1 MSEIPAES
9 IPRVAVV
16 GLAGRYPGARTIDEL
31 WRNLQ
36 GGVESI
42 SHFTPEELAAGVDP
56 RLLADPRYVRAKGV
70 LPDADLFDAAFF
82 GFTPREAEQMDPQ
95 HRVFLECAWEA
106 LEDAGCDP
114 QRLGGRVGVYAGSG
128 ASAYLISNLLPHRE
142 LAEKAGVLQLLLL
155 NDRDFLATRTSYK
168 LGLMGPSVAVQSAC
182 STSLVA
188 IHLACQALLT
198 GECDLALTGGVSIST
213 PLANGYLYQEG
224 SILSPD
230 GHCRAFDAS
239 AAGSVDANGC
249 GVVALKRLSDAVADG
264 DRIYAVVLGSAVTN
278 DGPAR
283 VGFTAPG
290 VDGQAAAISEA
301 LLLADVDPDTIG
313 YVQTHGS
320 GTALGDPIE
329 VEALTRAFRR
339 AGAQGT
345 GACAIGSVKTNLG
358 HCSAAAGVAGFI
370 AATLALRHRTLPPS
384 LHYESPNPRIDFA
397 ASPFYVCSAATP
409 WETDG
414 NPRRAGVSA
423 FGLGGTN
430 AHIVLEEAPEPE
442 PSDAPSRQPQLV
454 VLSARTPE
462 TLEAAT
468 ARLADRLESLQ
479 SLQSLADVSW
489 TLQTGRHGFE
499 HRRFVVARDPE
510 SAAAALRDPARTVTA
525 CCDGDGRRSVV
536 FLFPGLGDQA
546 VDMAR
551 EIYETEPFFREQVD
565 LCAAKL
571 TPWLGC
577 DLREVL
583 FSPGDWKP
591 ASAAGGGPDLKAL
604 LRREPRPDDP
614 AAARLDQTAFAQP
627 ACFVVEY
634 ALGRLLMEWG
644 IDPAAMIGYSIGE
657 YVAACLA
664 GSLSLDDAL
673 LLVARRAR
681 LIQDLPPGAMLAV
694 PLAEEEV
701 RPLLDERLSVSAT
714 NGPNFC
720 VVGGPEEAV
729 AALEATLAGRGA
741 SCLRLQTTHAF
752 HSAMMDPA
760 AGPLTELAAQMQ
772 PAGSRRSQQGAAGSA
787 GFQPAIPYL
796 SNVTG
801 TWITPEDLSDPGYWA
816 RHMRGTVRFAEG
828 LSELLREPGRAY
840 VEVGPG
846 GTLGTL
852 VRQHPGSVSNGEA
865 DLVTVPT
872 LRRTGGS
879 GSDLDDLVAAVG
891 RLWAAGVEIDWE
903 RFHGGA
909 RRLRTALPT
918 YPFERKRFWID
929 PPAAGTPAA
938 PSIEPRRTADLA
950 DWFWVPSWKQV
961 PLVRPAAQG
970 SESWLIFLDE
980 NGLGER
986 LAGRLRGEGHT
997 VATVAAGPEF
1007 DPRRPQD
1014 YAELVARMAGDLPTR
1029 ILHLWGVT
1037 AEEPSYEDAQVRGL
1051 LSLVF
1056 LEQAITGAAAD
1067 GPAIRI
1073 ALVVNGLYDEPDGAP
1088 LHPAKAT
1095 ALGAVQVLHQ
1105 ESERLTCSSLHVSLP
1120 APGSRQEEILL
1131 DQILAEMDAGPEP
1144 AVAFVGRQR
1153 WVRSFEPVHLETAS
1167 NGPLVPGGTYLVV
1180 ASAQGPGVA
1189 VADDLVRSLGA
1200 RVALVLPPQV
1210 SAIRHLPQLQEEAGP
1225 DRLLTLHAEA
1235 NEPSLR
1241 AALDQARDRFGPVQ
1255 GAIYAAGSFT
1265 AGLVQLKSPEILGEA
1280 IDPVARGALA
1290 LLAAAQG
1297 QPELETIVLCASS
1310 FTATGGLGQ
1319 VEIAA
1324 AGSFLDVLA
1333 LQGSA
1338 RGGPSVV
1345 AVHWDPYQWDGW
1357 LAGNAAG
1364 LGVLSAEE
1372 VRKSLETYGVPSETS
1387 GEALRRLLA
1396 SGLPRVI
1403 VTARHLPA
1411 LIEEAGAVTADSL
1424 LAQMG
1429 PAPSGTKAPRPAL
1442 PTPYAAPRND
1452 TEAAVARVWQELF
1465 GIEPIGIH
1473 DNFLELGGHSLLA
1486 IQIMTH
1492 LRTALDNDL
1501 PVTALFE
1508 NPTIAGLAGAVARAR
1523 GEESAEDLEALL
1535 AFVEGLSKE
1544 EALEVLA
1551 RPAAAPQPPP
1561 VQPVSGPSG
1570 AGDWPLSFDQERLLR
1585 MHLDNPELV
1594 SWNVDVGSRIH
1605 GPLQVPHLLAA
1616 FAAIVQRHAAWRTT
1630 FPVVDGQRVQRV
1642 HPWMAP
1648 HFTLIDLT
1656 ALPAER
1662 REAAGRE
1669 ALFERTR
1676 ALFDLERGPLV
1687 RVSLARLHERDHL
1700 SQFTIHHLVTDWITF
1715 HVCWRE
1721 LLAIYDA
1728 HRNGRPPA
1736 LPPLPVQYPDF
1747 VLWEREWLQG
1757 EVLRQET
1764 EFWQRELEGFP
1775 LALEL
1780 PTDKPRPAVQSQRGG
1795 LLHIQA
1801 GHERTER
1808 LRALA
1813 RQEGVTMFMVLLA
1826 VLDAL
1831 LHRVSG
1837 HEKIVVGSNSANRPR
1852 PELESVF
1859 GLFLTQ
1865 VPFPVDVGG
1874 DPTFRELLGRVRR
1887 SALSVYAHQNLPISR
1902 LIEALG
1908 VEPDPSRSPVVQALL
1923 LVLEGQ
1929 SVLRAGDL
1937 DFEAVPLFDGN
1948 SRWDLMFAVYDYHDV
1963 GLSGPFEYNADI
1975 FEASTA
1981 ERLLELFYELID
1993 AVTADPDVRL
2003 SRLPALHA
2011 AEEVLQGVLA

>member
-9 IPRVAVV
+9 VPRVAVV

-31 WRNLQ
+31 WRNLRD
-36 GGVESI
+36 GVESI

-198 GECDLALTGGVSIST
+198 GECDLALAGGVSIST

-230 GHCRAFDAS
+230 GHCRAFDAA

-249 GVVALKRLSDAVADG
+249 GVVALKRLSDALADG

-345 GACAIGSVKTNLG
+345 GSCAIGSVKTNLG

-397 ASPFYVCSAATP
+397 ASPFYVCAAAAP
-409 WETDG
+409 WEMDG
-414 NPRRAGVSA
+414 EPRRAGVSA

-442 PSDAPSRQPQLV
+442 PSDVPSRQPQLV
-454 VLSARTPE
+454 VVSARTPE
-462 TLEAAT
+462 ALEATT

-479 SLQSLADVSW
+479 SLKSLADAAW

-510 SAAAALRDPARTVTA
+510 SAAAALRDPARNVTA
-525 CCDGDGRRSVV
+525 RCDGCGRRSVV

-551 EIYETEPFFREQVD
+551 EVYETEPFFREQVD
-565 LCAAKL
+565 LCASKL
-571 TPWLGC
+571 MPWLGC
-577 DLREVL
+577 NLREVL
-583 FSPGDWKP
+583 FSPGAWKP
-591 ASAAGGGPDLKAL
+591 AAATGGGTDLKAL
-604 LRREPRPDDP
+604 LRREPRPDNP

-644 IDPAAMIGYSIGE
+644 IEPAAMIGYSIGE

-701 RPLLDERLSVSAT
+701 RPLLDERLSICAT

-720 VVGGPEEAV
+720 VIGGPDEAV
-729 AALEATLAGRGA
+729 ATLDARLAGRGA

-752 HSAMMDPA
+752 HSAMMEPA
-760 AGPLTELAAQMQ
+760 VAPLTALASGMTAQ
-772 PAGSRRSQQGAAGSA
+772 PPR
-787 GFQPAIPYL
+787 IPYL

-801 TWITPEDLSDPGYWA
+801 TWITPEDLADPTYWA

-828 LSELLREPGRAY
+828 LGELLREPGRAY

-846 GTLGTL
+846 GMLGTL
-852 VRQHPGSVSNGEA
+852 VRQHPASEA

-891 RLWAAGVEIDWE
+891 RLWAAGTEIDWE

-909 RRLRTALPT
+909 RRYRVALPT
-918 YPFERKRFWID
+918 YPFERRRYWID
-929 PPAAGTPAA
+929 PPAAGTSSA
-938 PSIEPRRTADLA
+938 PSIEPRRAADLA
-950 DWFWVPSWKQV
+950 DWFWTPSWKQV

-980 NGLGER
+980 AGLGER
-986 LAGRLRGEGHT
+986 LTARLRGQGHA
-997 VATVAAGPEF
+997 VATVAAGSEF

-1014 YAELVARMAGDLPTR
+1014 YAELVARLERLEGGFPTK

-1037 AEEPSYEDAQVRGL
+1037 AEEPSYDEAQARGL

-1056 LEQAITGAAAD
+1056 LEQAITGGAAE
-1067 GPAIRI
+1067 GPALRI
-1073 ALVVNGLYDEPDGAP
+1073 ALVVNGLHDGPDGAP

-1120 APGSRQEEILL
+1120 APGSRQEDVLL
-1131 DQILAEMDAGPEP
+1131 DQILAEMDAALEP
-1144 AVAFVGRQR
+1144 AVAFAGRQR
-1153 WVRSFEPVHLETAS
+1153 WVRSFEPVHLEAAPD
-1167 NGPLVPGGTYLVV
+1167 GPLAPGGTYLVV

-1189 VADDLVRSLGA
+1189 LADDLVRSLDA
-1200 RVALVLPPQV
+1200 RVALVLPPE
-1210 SAIRHLPQLQEEAGP
+1210 LPAPPRLLRLQEEAEP
-1225 DRLLTLHAEA
+1225 DHLLILHAEP
-1235 NEPSLR
+1235 NKTSLR
-1241 AALDQARDRFGPVQ
+1241 ATLDQARKAFGPIR
-1255 GAIYAAGSFT
+1255 GAVYAAGSFT
-1265 AGLVQLKSPEILGEA
+1265 AGLVQLKSPEVLGEGV
-1280 IDPVARGALA
+1280 DPVARGALA

-1297 QPELETIVLCASS
+1297 QGLETVVLCASS

-1324 AGSFLDVLA
+1324 AGSFLDVLV
-1333 LQGSA
+1333 LQGSTP
-1338 RGGPSVV
+1338 GGPSVV

-1372 VRKSLETYGVPSETS
+1372 VRKSLETYGVPSGQS

-1403 VTARHLPA
+1403 VTARHLPS

-1424 LAQMG
+1424 LAQMS
-1429 PAPSGTKAPRPAL
+1429 PAPSGTKAPRPSL
-1442 PTPYAAPRND
+1442 PTPYEAPRND
-1452 TEAAVARVWQELF
+1452 TEATVARVWQELF

-1492 LRTALDNDL
+1492 LRSALDNDL

-1508 NPTIAGLAGAVARAR
+1508 NPTIAGLAAAVARAR

-1551 RPAAAPQPPP
+1551 RPSATTVPPP

-1642 HPWMAP
+1642 HPWIAP
-1648 HFTLIDLT
+1648 HFALIDLT

-1662 REAAGRE
+1662 RESAGRE
-1669 ALFERTR
+1669 ALFQRTR

-1687 RVSLARLHERDHL
+1687 RVALARLDDRDHL
-1700 SQFTIHHLVTDWITF
+1700 SLFTIHHLVTDWITF

-1721 LLAIYDA
+1721 LLAIYEA
-1728 HRNGRPPA
+1728 HRNGRAPA
-1736 LPPLPVQYPDF
+1736 LPPLPAQYPDF

-1764 EFWQRELEGFP
+1764 EFWQRELAGFP
-1775 LALEL
+1775 RALEL
-1780 PTDKPRPAVQSQRGG
+1780 PTDRPRPAVQSQRGG

-1813 RQEGVTMFMVLLA
+1813 RQEGATMFMVLLA

-1837 HEKIVVGSNSANRPR
+1837 HEKIVVGSNSANRAR

-1865 VPFPVDVGG
+1865 VPFPVDLGG

-1975 FEASTA
+1975 FEAATA
-1981 ERLLELFYELID
+1981 ERLLELFYQVID
-1993 AVTADPDVRL
+1993 AATADPDVRL
-2003 SRLPALHA
+2003 SHLPALHA
-2011 AEEVLQGVLA
+2011 SEEVLQGALA